1 MIDTNR
7 TLPFIAVCSLAL
19 AAVFVLTT
27 AMSGLGTRFGWWGF
41 RTGLTLLRWSAYAE
55 LAVAAAAVIGCIFAY
70 SRGQGNGLSLFLLAG
85 IISIAAVIVPFRMY
99 LTARSVPAIHD
110 ITTDTEDPP
119 QFDAVLSM
127 RKAALNPAEYGGPEI
142 AQQQKKAYP
151 DIAPLLLSVPPA
163 RTFEKARATVQ
174 AMGWEIVSADP
185 AKGRIEATDTTFW
198 FGFKDDIVIRITA
211 QGNGSRVD
219 LRSLSRVGRSDVGA
233 NADRIRK
240 LLKALKA
247 AKA

>member
-7 TLPFIAVCSLAL
+7 TLPFVAVCSLVL
-19 AAVFVLTT
+19 AAALVLTT
-27 AMSGLGTRFGWWGF
+27 AVSGLGTRFGWWGF
-41 RTGLTLLRWSAYAE
+41 RTGLSLLRWSAYAE

-70 SRGQGNGLSLFLLAG
+70 SRGQGSSLSLFMLAG
-85 IISIAAVIVPFRMY
+85 IISIAAVIVPFRVY
-99 LTARSVPAIHD
+99 LIARSVPAIHD

-119 QFDAVLSM
+119 KFDIVLSM

-142 AQQQKKAYP
+142 ALQQKKAYP
-151 DIAPLLLSVPPA
+151 DIAPLLLNVPPA
-163 RTFEKARATVQ
+163 RTFEKALSAVQ
-174 AMGWEIVSADP
+174 TLGWEIVSVDP
-185 AKGRIEATDTTFW
+185 ANGRIEATDTTFW

-233 NADRIRK
+233 NADRIRRY
-240 LLKALKA
+240 LTALRKDT
-247 AKA
+247 